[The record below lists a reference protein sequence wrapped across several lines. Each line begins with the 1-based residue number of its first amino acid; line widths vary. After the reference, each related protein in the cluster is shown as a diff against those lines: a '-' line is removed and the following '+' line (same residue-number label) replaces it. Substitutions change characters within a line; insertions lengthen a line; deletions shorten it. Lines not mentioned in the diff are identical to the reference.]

1 MHNATRRAVPL
12 TWLLLDSQSTVDLI
26 ANTNMLVKI
35 RKVRGEDAIRVHWN
49 SGVNIVDIVG
59 DLPGYGTI

>member
-12 TWLLLDSQSTVDLI
+12 TWLILESQSTVDLI

-35 RKVRGEDAIRVHWN
+35 RKVQGEDAIRVH
-49 SGVNIVDIVG
+49 
-59 DLPGYGTI
+59 